1 MLLLAITF
9 LTPSELVLMLTMFL
23 EIMSELMPMPKAF
36 DLTLAYK
43 FETIALAK
51 INFIFFEIS
60 LELMLTLAIFFEIL
74 SEFAMVR
81 LRLLVTSNVIVLT
94 LDMFLETPKALEL
107 TLANKFETPFVL
119 AVINF
124 IFFEISLEL
133 VTMLAI
139 LDEILAEFNL
149 ILSKLFEPARMPE
162 LSKISLLV
170 ILLEFTMVRVR
181 LS

>member
-43 FETIALAK
+43 FETIELAV
-51 INFIFFEIS
+51 INYIFFEIS

-74 SEFAMVR
+74 SEFVMVR
-81 LRLLVTSNVIVLT
+81 VRLSATPNVIELT

-107 TLANKFETPFVL
+107 TLANMFASPFEL
-119 AVINF
+119 AVINY
-124 IFFEISLEL
+124 ILFEI
-133 VTMLAI
+133 
-139 LDEILAEFNL
+139 
-149 ILSKLFEPARMPE
+149 
-162 LSKISLLV
+162 
-170 ILLEFTMVRVR
+170 
-181 LS
+181 